1 MIKWGL
7 GIEHEMRVR
16 FTNKISENHFF
27 SDIKEEYIFIDSN
40 TILYYFKLYEQIIM
54 IDFIKYISNKEEQEY
69 FDKILLKNN
78 LYKKAIN
85 KIPFPLNSLKKHKD
99 YIELL
104 NYYLIIYTL
113 FNAPLLFF
121 TYNYNNENIIPSIYN
136 SLGNIEILLTKL
148 YNQEAE
154 KKVLNDL
161 KQLFINKNIDNC
173 IMHIHNEEI
182 QIYFK
187 HSINNN
193 KLDIN
198 TFFKKL
204 ENNLEQIK
212 SIFTQLYKY
221 DYNHKFYKNL
231 YILYKNCIPHIDNT
245 YKTHAIEFKTIYYEN
260 LNFEKSLND
269 LIDLEKTFF
278 TVINNIPLI
287 KNLTNMFGDLIY
299 HNIGSIQKTICI
311 IDIINLDY
319 QYIEEDYTGSY
330 HIWITAPHKD
340 NITQKKFINIHT
352 TLANKLQLLEPILAA
367 HYSSPSYN
375 AKLNTESKAS
385 LRQFLNGYSNYG
397 TTDISLMNG
406 TKKHEIYEYYLS
418 KDDIINNNPMKISYK
433 DSNQHNVY
441 TSKGKHI
448 INYDKLITRSI
459 TNNIFNLFN
468 KGNNES
474 NDINVKNY
482 FSLIF
487 EKTTIR
493 PKFEIDKHKY
503 LQLGADIR
511 TRKISKIFNSL
522 DEKWERYYLLKNNK
536 LVQIYYNKTINKFS
550 YKKVL
555 RKKKVDKVGIEFRIL
570 DHFPTCYLDQIL
582 GLLVPII
589 LDCLKPKYIK
599 SIKDTYVSKQFWHN
613 EMAKV
618 IMLGYKYTLSK
629 TYITNLEKE
638 FNIKIKYS
646 SLHSEDILK
655 ILFNKLSKKHK
666 ESSILY
672 NKMRFKSNIN
682 FINFNKIAWNEINK

>member
-1 MIKWGL
+1 MLKWGL

-16 FTNKISENHFF
+16 FTNKVTENHFF
-27 SDIKEEYIFIDSN
+27 QNIKDEYIFIDSN
-40 TILYYFKLYEQIIM
+40 TILYYFQLYEPIIM
-54 IDFIKYISNKEEQEY
+54 TDFIKYISNKEEEEY
-69 FDKILLKNN
+69 FDKILLKND
-78 LYKKAIN
+78 LYQKAIN
-85 KIPFPLNSLKKHKD
+85 KNPFPLNSLKTHKD
-99 YIELL
+99 YTELL

-121 TYNYNNENIIPSIYN
+121 TYNYNNENIIPSLYN
-136 SLGNIEILLTKL
+136 SLDNIEILLNKL
-148 YNQEAE
+148 YNEEAE

-173 IMHIHNEEI
+173 IMHMHDGKI

-187 HSINNN
+187 CANNDS

-198 TFFKKL
+198 IFFKKL

-212 SIFTQLYKY
+212 SIFTQPYNYIY
-221 DYNHKFYKNL
+221 DKKIYKNL
-231 YILYKNCIPHIDNT
+231 YILYKNGIPHIDNT

-287 KNLTNMFGDLIY
+287 KNITNIFGDLIY
-299 HNIGSIQKTICI
+299 HNIGSINKSICV

-330 HIWITAPHKD
+330 HIWITAPHNDK
-340 NITQKKFINIHT
+340 ITQKKFTNIHT

-367 HYSSPSYN
+367 HYSSPSYD
-375 AKLNTESKAS
+375 AYLNTESKSS

-418 KDDIINNNPMKISYK
+418 KDDIIKNNALRISYTK
-433 DSNQHNVY
+433 DSNQQNVY
-441 TSKGKHI
+441 TSNGKLI
-448 INYDKLITRSI
+448 INYDKLTTRSI
-459 TNNIFNLFN
+459 TNNIFNLFD

-474 NDINVKNY
+474 NNINIKNY

-487 EKTTIR
+487 EKTKIR
-493 PKFEIDKHKY
+493 PKHKY

-511 TRKISKIFNSL
+511 TRELSKIFNPL

-555 RKKKVDKVGIEFRIL
+555 KKKKVDKIGIEFRIL

-582 GLLVPII
+582 GLLVPIV

-618 IMLGYKYTLSK
+618 IMLGWKYTLSK

-638 FNIKIKYS
+638 FNIKIKS
-646 SLHSEDILK
+646 SLLHTEDILK
-655 ILFNKLSKKHK
+655 LLFNKLSKKHK
-666 ESSILY
+666 KSSILY
-672 NKMRFKSNIN
+672 DKMRFKSNIN